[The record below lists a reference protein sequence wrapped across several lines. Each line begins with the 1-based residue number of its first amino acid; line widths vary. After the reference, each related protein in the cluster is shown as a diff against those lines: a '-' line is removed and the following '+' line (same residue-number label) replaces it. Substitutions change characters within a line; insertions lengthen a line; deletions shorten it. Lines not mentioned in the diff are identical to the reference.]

1 MKPSNNRSWVG
12 ENWAMEYQ
20 RSVRVLTNGGFCGKC
35 GCETINLSVIK
46 IKKIHHFLRVFMRVR
61 WKMKQHEIGF
71 YQKNVG
77 LSLRPLWLFPRISNF
92 WPPKGAIK
100 RKKAKPIPTIHH
112 HRGAI
117 NCVWVFNFSSFWVR
131 FKRFLWLSIL
141 TEWYPLFLFGDRL
154 LFWVHKNVEK
164 WPTIHISIE
173 ATFAFLRA
181 NFLGYSYQG
190 YADDNW
196 YQKRI
201 MNAHAR
207 AKLFLLMLYSYF
219 YIHVCFDFLMR
230 LFVSSNFLHLFALL
244 FLICWCLFSHEYL
257 SLKSSYDLVNLFL
270 KQPNLL
276 QNTKW
281 SSTCIFHATKK

>member
-1 MKPSNNRSWVG
+1 
-12 ENWAMEYQ
+12 
-20 RSVRVLTNGGFCGKC
+20 
-35 GCETINLSVIK
+35 
-46 IKKIHHFLRVFMRVR
+46 MRVR

-141 TEWYPLFLFGDRL
+141 TEWYPLFLCGDRL

-181 NFLGYSYQG
+181 NFLGSIPRLCRWQLVP
-190 YADDNW
+190 
-196 YQKRI
+196 K
-201 MNAHAR
+201 AHHECSRAR
-207 AKLFLLMLYSYF
+207 KTFPSHALFL
-219 YIHVCFDFLMR
+219 
-230 LFVSSNFLHLFALL
+230 FLHT
-244 FLICWCLFSHEYL
+244 CLFWLFDETFRFFQLSSPVCPTFSYL
-257 SLKSSYDLVNLFL
+257 LMPFLPWIFEFEVVLRPGKSIP
-270 KQPNLL
+270 K
-276 QNTKW
+276 
-281 SSTCIFHATKK
+281 AT

>member
-1 MKPSNNRSWVG
+1 
-12 ENWAMEYQ
+12 
-20 RSVRVLTNGGFCGKC
+20 
-35 GCETINLSVIK
+35 
-46 IKKIHHFLRVFMRVR
+46 MRVR

-141 TEWYPLFLFGDRL
+141 TEWYPLFLCGDRL

-181 NFLGYSYQG
+181 NFLGYQG

-201 MNAHAR
+201 MNARAR

-281 SSTCIFHATKK
+281 SSPCIFHATKK

>member
-1 MKPSNNRSWVG
+1 
-12 ENWAMEYQ
+12 
-20 RSVRVLTNGGFCGKC
+20 
-35 GCETINLSVIK
+35 
-46 IKKIHHFLRVFMRVR
+46 MRPR

-77 LSLRPLWLFPRISNF
+77 LSLRPLSLFPRISNF

-141 TEWYPLFLFGDRL
+141 TEWYPLFLCGDRL

-181 NFLGYSYQG
+181 NFLGSIPRLCRWQLVP
-190 YADDNW
+190 
-196 YQKRI
+196 K
-201 MNAHAR
+201 AHHECLRAR

-281 SSTCIFHATKK
+281 SSMCICHATKK

>member
-1 MKPSNNRSWVG
+1 
-12 ENWAMEYQ
+12 
-20 RSVRVLTNGGFCGKC
+20 
-35 GCETINLSVIK
+35 
-46 IKKIHHFLRVFMRVR
+46 MRVR

-141 TEWYPLFLFGDRL
+141 TEWYPWLFFSVEIDSSFGSIKTWKNGRQFTFPLKPLSLFY
-154 LFWVHKNVEK
+154 VQ
-164 WPTIHISIE
+164 
-173 ATFAFLRA
+173 TFSAL
-181 NFLGYSYQG
+181 YQG

-201 MNAHAR
+201 MNARAR

-281 SSTCIFHATKK
+281 SSPCIFHATKK

>member
-1 MKPSNNRSWVG
+1 
-12 ENWAMEYQ
+12 
-20 RSVRVLTNGGFCGKC
+20 
-35 GCETINLSVIK
+35 
-46 IKKIHHFLRVFMRVR
+46 MRPR

-141 TEWYPLFLFGDRL
+141 TEWYPLFLCGDRL

-181 NFLGYSYQG
+181 NFLGYNYQG
-190 YADDNW
+190 AMQMTIGTKSASW
-196 YQKRI
+196 
-201 MNAHAR
+201 MLAR
-207 AKLFLLMLYSYF
+207 AQNFSFSCFIPISTYMFVLTFWWDFSFLPTFFTCLPYF
-219 YIHVCFDFLMR
+219 F
-230 LFVSSNFLHLFALL
+230 LFADA
-244 FLICWCLFSHEYL
+244 FSPMNIW
-257 SLKSSYDLVNLFL
+257 V
-270 KQPNLL
+270 
-276 QNTKW
+276 W
-281 SSTCIFHATKK
+281 SRLTTW

>member
-1 MKPSNNRSWVG
+1 MKNETTRNWLLPKKCWPFPSTTLAISEDFQFLASKRGNQAEKSK
-12 ENWAMEYQ
+12 AHPHHPPPQ
-20 RSVRVLTNGGFCGKC
+20 RSHKLCLGVQ
-35 GCETINLSVIK
+35 
-46 IKKIHHFLRVFMRVR
+46 FL
-61 WKMKQHEIGF
+61 
-71 YQKNVG
+71 
-77 LSLRPLWLFPRISNF
+77 
-92 WPPKGAIK
+92 
-100 RKKAKPIPTIHH
+100 
-112 HRGAI
+112 
-117 NCVWVFNFSSFWVR
+117 
-131 FKRFLWLSIL
+131 
-141 TEWYPLFLFGDRL
+141 LFLGSLQKVSLTLHFDGMISLALFLCGDRL

-201 MNAHAR
+201 MNARAR

-244 FLICWCLFSHEYL
+244 FLIC
-257 SLKSSYDLVNLFL
+257 
-270 KQPNLL
+270 
-276 QNTKW
+276 
-281 SSTCIFHATKK
+281 